1 MKAKIV
7 TGTKINE
14 IRREIGIIRRMNQKG
29 TILPKVAK
37 ILSKWDISDT
47 IKTSYYRISKWK

>member
-1 MKAKIV
+1 MKVKIV

-14 IRREIGIIRRMNQKG
+14 IVRTVEIIRRMNKKG
-29 TILPKVAK
+29 VILPEIAK
-37 ILSKWDISDT
+37 IFNGWNLAGT